1 MVFNETKEVY
11 EAISPADFFYRNR
24 EIAGFDNPVRAT
36 YTIIRELVENSLDAC
51 ETHGI
56 LPSVYVNLIE
66 VKKGNVYRIRV
77 EDNGCGVPKEYIPSA
92 FGQILFG
99 SKYVLRQTR
108 GMFGLGGK
116 MAILYGQITTHS
128 PVKIVSSTGG
138 PLKYQ
143 CELMID
149 IQYNKPIIQRGG
161 IKTIPNPSYWHGT
174 IVEFDFEG
182 DYPRAKSRIVEY
194 FKQTAIILPYA
205 NITFISPE
213 GVYYKFIRVTDKLP
227 NIPKETLPHP
237 KGIDVEI
244 IKRMIKRTRSEEIV
258 DLLSNNFQ
266 RVGLKISLDVLRLAK
281 IDPKKNPKDL
291 TSDEIV
297 KLVNAMKRYDG
308 FLPPDASCLS
318 PIGPDLLVKGIGKE
332 LKPEFVYG
340 VQRKPSSYSGN
351 PFIVEAA
358 IAYGGGIQPPKPG
371 EINLYRYANKI
382 PLLYD
387 AASDV
392 SYKVIKS
399 IKWNRYRIDLN
410 MPIAF
415 FIHIV
420 STKIPYKTVG
430 KEFIAD
436 IPEVSYEIEWA
447 LKTCAR
453 KLKSYLISKV
463 RRMAIERRVYVLEK
477 HLPMI
482 AQFASEL
489 AGRDLSN
496 INLTKI
502 IERVKR

>member
-1 MVFNETKEVY
+1 MSEDAKETY

-36 YTIIRELVENSLDAC
+36 YTIVRELVENSLDAC

-56 LPSVYVNLIE
+56 LPSIYVSLTE
-66 VKKGNVYRIRV
+66 TDRPNVYRIRV

-128 PVKIVSSTGG
+128 SVKIISSTGG

-149 IQYNKPIIQRGG
+149 IQYNKPILLRGG
-161 IKTIPNPSYWHGT
+161 IKSLPNPLYWHGT
-174 IVEFDFEG
+174 IVEFEFEG
-182 DYPRAKSRIVEY
+182 DYSRAKNRIIDY

-205 NITFISPE
+205 SISFITPE
-213 GVYYKFIRVTDKLP
+213 GLYYRFLRITNELP
-227 NIPKETLPHP
+227 NIPKEILPHP
-237 KGIDVEI
+237 KGVDVEL
-244 IKRMIKRTRSEEIV
+244 IKRLIKRTRCEKMVEFLSYNFHRV
-258 DLLSNNFQ
+258 GRKTAYDLLK
-266 RVGLKISLDVLRLAK
+266 RAK
-281 IDPKKNPKDL
+281 IDPEKNPKDL
-291 TSDEIV
+291 SPDDIV
-297 KLVNAMKRYDG
+297 KLVNAMKKYDG

-318 PIGPDLLVKGIGKE
+318 PIGPNLLVKGIEKE
-332 LKPEFVYG
+332 LKPEFVYA
-340 VQRKPSSYSGN
+340 VQRKPSSYSGH

-358 IAYGGGIQPPKPG
+358 IAYGGGVQPPKPG

-392 SYKVIKS
+392 SFKVIKS
-399 IKWNRYRIDLN
+399 IKWNRYKIDLE
-410 MPIAF
+410 MPVAF
-415 FIHIV
+415 FVHIV

-436 IPEVSYEIEWA
+436 IPEVAYEIEWA
-447 LKTCAR
+447 IKTCAR
-453 KLKSYLISKV
+453 RLKSYLTSKA
-463 RRMAIERRVYVLEK
+463 RRIALERRIYVLEK
-477 HLPMI
+477 YLPKI

-489 AGRDLSN
+489 AGKDPSSIN
-496 INLTKI
+496 IDAILRRI
-502 IERVKR
+502 KR

>member
-1 MVFNETKEVY
+1 MSKEVY

-56 LPSVYVNLIE
+56 SPTVYVNLIE
-66 VKKGNVYRIRV
+66 GERQGVYRIRV

-116 MAILYGQITTHS
+116 MAILYGQITTHGS
-128 PVKIVSSTGG
+128 VKVISSTGG
-138 PLKYQ
+138 PVKYQ
-143 CELMID
+143 CDLMID
-149 IQYNKPIIQRGG
+149 IQHNKPILMRGG
-161 IKTIPNPSYWHGT
+161 IKSLPNPVYWRGT
-174 IVEFDFEG
+174 IIEFDFEG
-182 DYPRAKSRIVEY
+182 DYSRAKSKILDY

-205 NITFISPE
+205 NLAFISPE
-213 GVYYKFIRVTDKLP
+213 GIYYRFIRVTDDLP
-227 NIPKETLPHP
+227 NIPKEILPHP
-237 KGIDVEI
+237 KGVDVELV
-244 IKRMIKRTRSEEIV
+244 KRLIKRTRAEGMLEFV
-258 DLLSNNFQ
+258 TYNFHRVGRNTAYDLLNF
-266 RVGLKISLDVLRLAK
+266 AK
-281 IDPKKNPKDL
+281 IDPKKDPRDL
-291 TSDEIV
+291 TSDDIV

-318 PIGPDLLVKGIGKE
+318 PIGPKLLVKGIEKE
-332 LKPEFVYG
+332 LKPEVVYA
-340 VQRKPSSYSGN
+340 VQRKPTSYSGH

-358 IAYGGGIQPPKPG
+358 VAYGGGVQPPKPG
-371 EINLYRYANKI
+371 EVNLYRYANKI

-392 SYKVIKS
+392 SLKVIKS
-399 IKWNRYRIDLN
+399 IKWNRYKIDLE

-415 FIHIV
+415 FVHIV

-436 IPEVSYEIEWA
+436 IPEIAYEIEWA
-447 LKTCAR
+447 FKTCAR
-453 KLKSYLISKV
+453 KLKSYLTGKARKI
-463 RRMAIERRVYVLEK
+463 AIERRLGILEK
-477 HLPMI
+477 YLPKI
-482 AQFASEL
+482 AQFSSEL
-489 AGRDLSN
+489 AGRNNS
-496 INLTKI
+496 INV
-502 IERVKR
+502 ERLLAKVKR

>member
-1 MVFNETKEVY
+1 MSKDVREVY

-36 YTIIRELVENSLDAC
+36 YTIVRELVENSLDAC

-56 LPSVYVNLIE
+56 LPSVYVSLTE
-66 VKKGNVYRIRV
+66 TGRAGVYRIRV
-77 EDNGCGVPKEYIPSA
+77 EDNGCGVPREYIPSA

-128 PVKIVSSTGG
+128 SVKVISGTGG
-138 PLKYQ
+138 PVKYQ

-149 IQYNKPIIQRGG
+149 IQSNKPILLRGG
-161 IKTIPNPSYWHGT
+161 IKTLPNPLYWHGT
-174 IVEFDFEG
+174 IVEFEFEG
-182 DYPRAKSRIVEY
+182 DYSRSKSRILDY
-194 FKQTAIILPYA
+194 FRQTAIILPYA
-205 NITFISPE
+205 NISFITPE
-213 GVYYKFIRVTDKLP
+213 GVYYRFLRVTDKLP
-227 NIPKETLPHP
+227 KIPKEILPHP
-237 KGIDVEI
+237 KGVDVELV
-244 IKRMIKRTRSEEIV
+244 KRLIKRTRSDKMVDFISYNFHRV
-258 DLLSNNFQ
+258 GRKTAIDLL
-266 RVGLKISLDVLRLAK
+266 KHAK
-281 IDPKKNPKDL
+281 IDPNKDPREL

-297 KLVNAMKRYDG
+297 KLVNAMKRYDN

-318 PIGPDLLVKGIGKE
+318 PIGPELLVKGIEKE
-332 LKPEFVYG
+332 LKPEFVYA
-340 VQRKPSSYSGN
+340 VQRKPSSYSGH

-392 SYKVIKS
+392 SFKVIKS
-399 IKWNRYRIDLN
+399 IKWNRYRIDPE

-415 FIHIV
+415 FVHIV
-420 STKIPYKTVG
+420 STKVPYKTVG

-436 IPEVSYEIEWA
+436 IPEVAYEIEWA

-453 KLKSYLISKV
+453 KLKSYLINKV
-463 RRMAIERRVYVLEK
+463 RRIAIERRINVMEK
-477 HLPMI
+477 YLPKI
-482 AQFASEL
+482 AQFSSEL
-489 AGRDLSN
+489 AGKNPSS
-496 INLTKI
+496 INVEKI
-502 IERVKR
+502 IGRLKR